1 LKKLTRLILLLV
13 SSCLIGQQT
22 LTVSLTQNVP
32 VGENGVVISNF
43 SLNGYNDSTTYKV
56 SLSSTGNANGTFS
69 VQTTT
74 GLTRDF
80 GYNSWTNITGVNFIG
95 TPANIENAL
104 NSIKLNTTLIE
115 GAQIILSV
123 VIINQEINS
132 YFNPSN
138 GHIYKF
144 VSGQIRFSSAR
155 NAALNSF
162 YDGVQGYLVTITS
175 ANEQAFVNSKISAS
189 NIWTG
194 LSDEGSE
201 GVYKWLD
208 GPEAGTT
215 IKTSS
220 GNVAGQYNN
229 WCSNEPNDHNIG
241 EDYMVTRWQGG
252 NCWNDFGPPAYP
264 NSSSI
269 GGYLIEYGDWIDPTQ
284 STFSSTVNTQITFT
298 QVKTDPIIGFE
309 NITKL
314 YGDSDFILSA
324 TSSSTG
330 IFTHSISNT
339 SIAQVNGSTVTIGNV
354 GATTVTVNQAADSKH
369 NAGLAT
375 MTLTVIKAN
384 PVIIFNDI
392 TKNYED
398 LDFNLSATSSST
410 GAFTY
415 TVSNTEIGTL
425 SDTTVSII
433 GAGASIITVNQA
445 ADSNYNSALAT
456 MTLTVNKSN
465 QVISFLDVTKV
476 YGTGDFNLSA
486 TSSSSGAYSFTITN
500 NAVATVSANTVS
512 IVAVGSTIVTVNQAA
527 DSNYNSGTATMTL
540 TITKANPIISFNDLN
555 KNITDPDFNLSP
567 ISNSTGGFIFSITDN
582 NIATIN
588 GSTVYILS
596 AGASFVTVNQA
607 ADSNYNSG
615 TATMTLSVRMNPT
628 IIFNDI
634 TKTYGDPDFVVNATS
649 NSSGVLIYTVSNSDV
664 TPVASTIFSINGA
677 GASIVTVNQAAAG
690 NFNSGIATMTLLVNK
705 ADPII
710 AFNDLEKIYGD
721 FDFNLSATSSSTGDF
736 SFSIADRSIATVS
749 GNLVTITGVGSTVV
763 TVNQTDDKNYNA
775 ASKKMLLTINKR
787 DPVINFEN
795 IIKEVSD
802 PDFNLSASS
811 NSNGKLTYN
820 IINVEIAALSGTL
833 VHLINSGETV
843 IKVFQDENQTDNS
856 ATSSIILKVIKRL
869 DTPDND
875 GVSNLYDLDDDND
888 GILDSVE
895 MGGDLDNDGI
905 INSLDFDSD
914 GDGCLDVVEAGYA
927 DDDQDGMVGNSP
939 IEVNSVGLVQNVI
952 AYQEPLDLDE
962 NGNYDF
968 LDFES
973 EINYEEF
980 SLPNEISFGLNQAI
994 ILKIATDNSSGL
1006 NYQWQVSTDEES
1018 SFEDI
1023 SNEGNSLTLNPKY
1036 FDDGNFYR
1044 VVINRPSYV
1053 CDIPFITNSTKIVYD
1068 NIFIPSGI
1076 SPNGD
1081 GVNDFWEIIGL
1092 GNFPNSNVTIFN
1104 RLGVKVFESNDYKNE
1119 WNGFYRGS
1127 SLPDGTYF
1135 YQISLSENEIK
1146 KGFIY
1151 VKRN

>member
-1 LKKLTRLILLLV
+1 
-13 SSCLIGQQT
+13 
-22 LTVSLTQNVP
+22 VP

-69 VQTTT
+69 VQITT

-215 IKTSS
+215 IKTSN

-330 IFTHSISNT
+330 TFTYTISNT

-369 NAGLAT
+369 NAGVAT

-398 LDFNLSATSSST
+398 PDFNLSATSSST
-410 GAFTY
+410 GALTY
-415 TVSNTEIGTL
+415 TVSNIEIGTL

-433 GAGASIITVNQA
+433 GAGASIVTVNQA

-465 QVISFLDVTKV
+465 QVISFLDVSKV

-486 TSSSSGAYSFTITN
+486 TSSSSGAYSFNITN
-500 NAVATVSANTVS
+500 NAVATASANTVS
-512 IVAVGSTIVTVNQAA
+512 IVAVGSTIITVNQAA

-555 KNITDPDFNLSP
+555 KDITDSDFNLSP
-567 ISNSTGGFIFSITDN
+567 ISNSTGGFTFSITDN
-582 NIATIN
+582 NIGTIN
-588 GSTVYILS
+588 GSIVSILS

-615 TATMTLSVRMNPT
+615 TATMTLIVRMNPT

-634 TKTYGDPDFVVNATS
+634 TKTYGDPDFVVNAIS
-649 NSSGVLIYTVSNSDV
+649 NSSGALIYTVSNSDV
-664 TPVASTIFSINGA
+664 TPVASTIFSINEA
-677 GASIVTVNQAAAG
+677 GVSIVTVNQAAAG

-721 FDFNLSATSSSTGDF
+721 FDFNLYATSSSTGDF
-736 SFSIADRSIATVS
+736 TFSIADRSIATVS
-749 GNLVTITGVGSTVV
+749 GNSVTITGVGSTVV

-775 ASKKMLLTINKR
+775 ASKKILLTIKKR

-802 PDFNLSASS
+802 PDFNLSATS

-843 IKVFQDENQTDNS
+843 ITVFQDENQTDNS

-927 DDDQDGMVGNSP
+927 DDDQNGMVGNSP

-1006 NYQWQVSTDEES
+1006 NYQWQVSTDQES
-1018 SFEDI
+1018 AFEDI
-1023 SNEGNSLTLNPKY
+1023 INESNSLTINPKY

-1044 VVINRPSYV
+1044 VIINRPSYV
-1053 CDIPFITNSTKIVYD
+1053 CDIPFISNSTKIVYD

-1119 WNGFYRGS
+1119 WNGFYKGS